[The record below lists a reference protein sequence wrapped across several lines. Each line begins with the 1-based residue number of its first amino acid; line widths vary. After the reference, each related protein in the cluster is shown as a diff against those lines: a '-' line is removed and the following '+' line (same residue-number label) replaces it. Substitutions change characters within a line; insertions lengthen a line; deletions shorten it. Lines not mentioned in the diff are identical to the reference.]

1 MRNKKFEEYVMKVI
15 KKYQPIL
22 DLNNY
27 TFKLN
32 YPCQND
38 DAAMESC
45 FVYPYMDA
53 VFNYSDIIIERW
65 KKKEDIRGVII
76 HEMCHL
82 ITDPLYSKGENRWT
96 SRNEILDEREKLTDF
111 ISKLVLKIK
120 DN

>member
-38 DAAMESC
+38 DAAMEC
-45 FVYPYMDA
+45 VLIYPYMDA
-53 VFNYSDIIIERW
+53 KFNYSDTVVKMW
-65 KKKEDIRGVII
+65 KNKENITGTIV

-82 ITDPLYSKGENRWT
+82 ITDPLYIKGE
-96 SRNEILDEREKLTDF
+96 SRYSSRAEILDEREKLTEI

-120 DN
+120 